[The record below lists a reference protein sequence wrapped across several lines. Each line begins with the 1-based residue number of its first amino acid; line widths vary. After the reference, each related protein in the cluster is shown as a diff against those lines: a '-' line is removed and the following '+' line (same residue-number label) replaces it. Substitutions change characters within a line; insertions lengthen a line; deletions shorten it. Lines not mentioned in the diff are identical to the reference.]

1 MRNKDY
7 RRREIGRSLALE
19 SGDVVLH
26 ALQCDECQIRPSY
39 LYVLAELGWTE
50 HDFYGAYFE
59 YLLSLA

>member
-1 MRNKDY
+1 MFNKEE
-7 RRREIGRSLALE
+7 RRREVGRRLALE

-26 ALQCDECQIRPSY
+26 ALQCTECQIRPSY

-59 YLLSLA
+59 WLLASA